1 MHNGNGNSPERVRPY
16 SKVLRVVTRLNIGG
30 PSMHVVLLLR
40 ELSDHGYDTT
50 LAAGTCEAAD
60 GDMTYLLNDEDC
72 VRWIPELSRSVNPWK
87 NLRALVRL
95 CRVIRRERPDIVHTH
110 TAMAGCL
117 GRTAALLSG
126 VPIVVHTFH
135 GNSLR
140 GYFSP
145 LVGRAFLYIERFL
158 AKHTDAICVVCEQQL
173 SELSEGFGIA
183 PRNRF
188 RVMPLGLDLSPFLAL
203 RSPETTEKRLRVG
216 WFGRLVPI
224 KNIGLLLDVM
234 EATLRRSDAIEFHV
248 AGDGP
253 ERELMRAAAGRF
265 GPRLVWHGWQKDITP
280 LVEKCHVLI
289 QTSHNEGTPVALIQG
304 MAGARPFISTA
315 AGGVVD
321 MVDGPALRT
330 ANGCSWHANG
340 ILAEP
345 KGEAFADALIELQKR
360 NELAAAMGERA
371 RQFAS
376 VRYSKETLIAGI
388 DSLYRELG
396 RSKVLEDATREHAP
410 MCFDK

>member
-1 MHNGNGNSPERVRPY
+1 
-16 SKVLRVVTRLNIGG
+16 L
-30 PSMHVVLLLR
+30 
-40 ELSDHGYDTT
+40 
-50 LAAGTCEAAD
+50 
-60 GDMTYLLNDEDC
+60 
-72 VRWIPELSRSVNPWK
+72 
-87 NLRALVRL
+87 
-95 CRVIRRERPDIVHTH
+95 IRRERPDIVHTH

-117 GRTAALLSG
+117 GRTAALFSG
-126 VPIVVHTFH
+126 VPIIVHTFH

-145 LVGRAFLYIERFL
+145 FVEKAFLYIERFL

-173 SELSEGFGIA
+173 SELSEGFQIA
-183 PRNRF
+183 PRDRF

-203 RSPETTEKRLRVG
+203 RSPETESQKLRVG

-224 KNIGLLLDVM
+224 KNIGLLLRVI
-234 EATLRRSDAIEFHV
+234 ETTLERTEAIEFHV

-253 ERELMRAAAGRF
+253 ERELMRAAAERF
-265 GPRLVWHGWQKDITP
+265 GPRMVWHGWQKDIAP

-315 AGGVVD
+315 AGGVVN

-345 KGEAFADALIELQKR
+345 EGEAFADALMELQKR

-376 VRYSKETLIAGI
+376 ARYSKENLLAGI
-388 DSLYRELG
+388 DSLYRELSRG
-396 RSKVLEDATREHAP
+396 KVLRDATRKHAP
-410 MCFDK
+410 EFAEK